1 MTEPTKYNFGDQK
14 IYYAN
19 ARLGGKTA
27 LLAGPFITANEA
39 EATLDIVGPA
49 FINEEPLAVSASFG
63 VMQCNIPGPCSG
75 RYNHLLP
82 PELYQNLAIG
92 VPLN

>member
-1 MTEPTKYNFGDQK
+1 MKRDFGDQK

-27 LLAGPFITANEA
+27 LLAGPFITPNEA

-49 FINEEPLAVSASFG
+49 FIADEPLAESASFG
-63 VMQCNIPGPCSG
+63 VMQCLIPGPCSG
-75 RYNHLLP
+75 RYNYLLP
-82 PELYQNLAIG
+82 PELYQTLAIG